1 MKKIFSVFRT
11 DIKSLT
17 KNLVVFVVVIGIT
30 ILPALYAWFNIA
42 SNWDPYSG
50 TGDLPFAV
58 CSLDKGAGYK
68 SVKVKAGDKI
78 VDGLKQNNQMGW
90 AFLDDADEAKN
101 GVTDGKYYAAVV
113 IPEDFSKNLL
123 SITTGKFKQA
133 KLQYYVNEKKNA
145 VAPKITDKGIEAI
158 RDNVDSEY
166 VSAIT
171 EALAVI
177 ILIMQVAGSGG
188 TFPIEVLPEPF
199 KFIAPLGYN
208 NCRGLLYQAKKY
220 PG

>member
-68 SVKVKAGDKI
+68 SVKVKAATKSLTALSRTI
-78 VDGLKQNNQMGW
+78 RW
-90 AFLDDADEAKN
+90 A
-101 GVTDGKYYAAVV
+101 GR
-113 IPEDFSKNLL
+113 S
-123 SITTGKFKQA
+123 STTRT
-133 KLQYYVNEKKNA
+133 KLRTV
-145 VAPKITDKGIEAI
+145 
-158 RDNVDSEY
+158 
-166 VSAIT
+166 
-171 EALAVI
+171 
-177 ILIMQVAGSGG
+177 
-188 TFPIEVLPEPF
+188 
-199 KFIAPLGYN
+199 
-208 NCRGLLYQAKKY
+208 
-220 PG
+220 